1 MKSRKEKKLL
11 DILKAIKR
19 LTMPEG
25 DELGYSNSDLLNI
38 VMATY
43 SLASSTIEKERQTK

>member
-11 DILKAIKR
+11 DILKAIER

-25 DELGYSNSDLLNI
+25 DELGYANSDLLNI

-43 SLASSTIEKERQTK
+43 SLASYTIEKEGKTK